1 MSSHGNTKS
10 GAGFRLAF
18 SSLQWAFFLLTGGLV
33 APIVVASAFQL
44 SEIETV
50 ELLQRTLILIG
61 LSSVLQVTLGHKL
74 PILEGPAGVW
84 WGIFVLLAGSVSSKP
99 ESFTLLRQL
108 EMGLMISGCVLVLLS
123 VFHVISHVKKLF
135 TPVVI
140 GTYLLLLIFQF
151 SSSVVKGMLGV
162 GYLDAF
168 MHARIALPAIATL
181 VFTFLCARM
190 KIAFMRNY
198 SVLFGVV
205 FGCTMF
211 KLLGLIPPLPAL
223 SGSFT
228 RPALFAWGT
237 PELHSGILVTTI
249 VVSLPLLINMIA
261 AIVIMEKTLG
271 RTPGNTYRRAG
282 LVMGINQLLAGLF
295 SAVGC
300 VSNSH
305 TAGFV
310 ASTQITKRLPLLI
323 GCFIVICAGLFPA
336 ITLAMASIPVP
347 VAFAVIFSSFTHLL
361 VSGLREYEPVLRDDN
376 KVLIISISLFA
387 GVGSMFVPSASLAA
401 VPAVWKPILNN
412 GLLIG
417 VLTSMALEQMM
428 RLIKIWQVSWST
440 RSGAP
445 VHSDRSAGHRI
456 SE

>member
-1 MSSHGNTKS
+1 
-10 GAGFRLAF
+10 
-18 SSLQWAFFLLTGGLV
+18 
-33 APIVVASAFQL
+33 
-44 SEIETV
+44 
-50 ELLQRTLILIG
+50 
-61 LSSVLQVTLGHKL
+61 
-74 PILEGPAGVW
+74 
-84 WGIFVLLAGSVSSKP
+84 
-99 ESFTLLRQL
+99 
-108 EMGLMISGCVLVLLS
+108 
-123 VFHVISHVKKLF
+123 
-135 TPVVI
+135 
-140 GTYLLLLIFQF
+140 
-151 SSSVVKGMLGV
+151 
-162 GYLDAF
+162 
-168 MHARIALPAIATL
+168 
-181 VFTFLCARM
+181 
-190 KIAFMRNY
+190 
-198 SVLFGVV
+198 
-205 FGCTMF
+205 
-211 KLLGLIPPLPAL
+211 
-223 SGSFT
+223 
-228 RPALFAWGT
+228 
-237 PELHSGILVTTI
+237 
-249 VVSLPLLINMIA
+249 
-261 AIVIMEKTLG
+261 
-271 RTPGNTYRRAG
+271 
-282 LVMGINQLLAGLF
+282 MGINQLLAGLF

-310 ASTQITKRLPLLI
+310 ASTQITKRLPFLI